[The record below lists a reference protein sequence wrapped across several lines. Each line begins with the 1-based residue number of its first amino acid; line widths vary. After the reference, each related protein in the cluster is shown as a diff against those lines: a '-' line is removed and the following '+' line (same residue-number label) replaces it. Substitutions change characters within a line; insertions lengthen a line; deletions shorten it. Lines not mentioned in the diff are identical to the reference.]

1 MPGTA
6 SEVARSLGLPHPT
19 RTRLFDPATNIR
31 LGSSYLA
38 KMQRRFGGNPVLA
51 TAAYNAGPARVERW
65 LPEQAMDADL
75 WIATIPF
82 RETRTYVRRV
92 MAYRLIYDH
101 RLGIS
106 PRPLHEDMQPIG
118 ERAAIAEAAEA
129 PRTGKKPTDS

>member
-1 MPGTA
+1 MQLMPGTA
-6 SEVARSLGLPHPT
+6 SEVARSLGLPRPT
-19 RTRLFDPATNIR
+19 RARLFDPAVNIR

-101 RLGIS
+101 RLGI
-106 PRPLHEDMQPIG
+106 PLRPLHADMRPIG
-118 ERAAIAEAAEA
+118 EMPAIAKAEDA
-129 PRTGKKPTDS
+129 EESGRN